1 MGEDRSP
8 RAQHVFFQVLYKTV
22 LHIRNIWRLLEV
34 LTPQCHP
41 RPAES
46 EYVGVSLTV
55 EWRLGTQYHL
65 KQEDNIACF
74 SEIDMSCSE
83 CCGGGVGGSHA
94 GLWGSKCEESAN
106 EFMDLFVAVLTRRQN
121 LGLTLV
127 CSFDTQCWQGLS
139 SSWSF

>member
-1 MGEDRSP
+1 MWWDQSQEVYRELSAVVSVKEKFYKGEMGEDRSP

-55 EWRLGTQYHL
+55 EWRLGT
-65 KQEDNIACF
+65 
-74 SEIDMSCSE
+74 
-83 CCGGGVGGSHA
+83 
-94 GLWGSKCEESAN
+94 
-106 EFMDLFVAVLTRRQN
+106 
-121 LGLTLV
+121 
-127 CSFDTQCWQGLS
+127 
-139 SSWSF
+139 